1 MQTPTYWDQR
11 RVGSIVTV
19 AVSLRE
25 PAQQGACCTVLDVQ
39 LAITRNAMSGHA
51 VVRISEKIKD
61 CPPLISKGSRFSRLP
76 RVRAGNCWETHQKHT
91 RLTFP
96 NKAKLNHSLYSVPTF
111 DESRSFIHPFSFP
124 PAPRCSPSF
133 GASPPPPELGRAEV
147 VEVGVEVT

>member
-11 RVGSIVTV
+11 RVGLIVTV

-76 RVRAGNCWETHQKHT
+76 RVRAGKLLGNTPEAHPP
-91 RLTFP
+91 LTIP
-96 NKAKLNHSLYSVPTF
+96 NKAKLNNSLYSVPTF
-111 DESRSFIHPFSFP
+111 DESGSFIHPFSFRRRHDAHLP
-124 PAPRCSPSF
+124 LVLPCLLPNW
-133 GASPPPPELGRAEV
+133 
-147 VEVGVEVT
+147 VGQR